1 MGCSHDSYRCIGDYR
16 VAQARVRYTQH
27 YHSRSCVHA
36 HQWSVVVLYRQN
48 NQGKINYGTYTKR
61 KI

>member
-1 MGCSHDSYRCIGDYR
+1 MGGSHDSYRGIGDYR
-16 VAQARVRYTQH
+16 VAQARVRYTQP

-36 HQWSVVVLYRQN
+36 HQWSVVVLDRPN

-61 KI
+61 KV